1 MCNQTISAYIRMKL
15 RTIFTVTLFFVLS
28 TFLHPYQVNAQTN
41 ENLSPQELTRKIA
54 YMDSVLFNAFNT
66 CDVNM
71 SKSLFTEDLEFYH
84 DEGGLTDYTQNVNSI
99 LQRCN
104 RETKV
109 RRELVKGSL
118 EVFPIKDFGA
128 VQIGSHRFY
137 YTEKGDEEKLD
148 GTFRFVHIWKNVNG
162 DWKISRVISY
172 DH

>member
-1 MCNQTISAYIRMKL
+1 MEL
-15 RTIFTVTLFFVLS
+15 RTIPIVTLILVSFAFICAD
-28 TFLHPYQVNAQTN
+28 QVNAQTN
-41 ENLSPQELTRKIA
+41 QNLPPRELTKKIA
-54 YMDSVLFNAFNT
+54 SMDSILFYAFNT
-66 CDVNM
+66 CDVNL

-84 DEGGLTDYTQNVNSI
+84 DAGGLTNYAQNVNSI
-99 LQRCN
+99 VQRCS

-128 VQIGSHRFY
+128 MEIGSHRFY
-137 YTEKGDEEKLD
+137 YTEKGQAEKLD
-148 GTFRFVHIWKNVNG
+148 GTFKFVHIWKNVNG

>member
-1 MCNQTISAYIRMKL
+1 MKL
-15 RTIFTVTLFFVLS
+15 RTISIVTLFFVS
-28 TFLHPYQVNAQTN
+28 TVFLYPSLVDAQTN
-41 ENLSPQELTRKIA
+41 PNLSPQELTRKIA
-54 YMDSVLFNAFNT
+54 YMDSVLFYAFNT
-66 CDVNM
+66 CDVNT

-84 DEGGLTDYTQNVNSI
+84 DAGGLTNYSQNVNSI
-99 LQRCN
+99 LQRCK

-128 VQIGSHRFY
+128 IQIGSHRFY
-137 YTEKGDEEKLD
+137 YTEKGQEEKLD
-148 GTFRFVHIWKNVNG
+148 GTFKFVHIWKNANG

>member
-1 MCNQTISAYIRMKL
+1 MKL
-15 RTIFTVTLFFVLS
+15 RTILKVTLFFASVA
-28 TFLHPYQVNAQTN
+28 FQNPYTAMAQTN
-41 ENLSPQELTRKIA
+41 QNLSPQELTGKIA
-54 YMDSVLFNAFNT
+54 YMDSVLFYAFNT

-71 SKSLFTEDLEFYH
+71 SKSLFAKDLEFYH
-84 DEGGLTDYTQNVNSI
+84 DAGGLTNYAQNVNSI

-128 VQIGSHRFY
+128 IQIGSHRFY
-137 YTEKGDEEKLD
+137 YTEKGHEEKLD
-148 GTFRFVHIWKNVNG
+148 GTFKFVHIWKNENG

>member
-1 MCNQTISAYIRMKL
+1 MKL
-15 RTIFTVTLFFVLS
+15 RTIFIATLCFVL
-28 TFLHPYQVNAQTN
+28 TVFLNPLLVNAQTN
-41 ENLSPQELTRKIA
+41 QDLLPQELTRKIA
-54 YMDSVLFNAFNT
+54 YMDSVLFYAFNT
-66 CDVNM
+66 CDVNL

-84 DEGGLTDYTQNVNSI
+84 DAGGLTNYTQNVNSI

-128 VQIGSHRFY
+128 IQIGSHRFY
-137 YTEKGDEEKLD
+137 YTEKGQEEKLD
-148 GTFRFVHIWKNVNG
+148 GTFKFVHIWKNVNG

>member
-1 MCNQTISAYIRMKL
+1 MKL
-15 RTIFTVTLFFVLS
+15 RTIFIAATLFFVATAFLS
-28 TFLHPYQVNAQTN
+28 PYQVNAQTN
-41 ENLSPQELTRKIA
+41 QNLSQQELTRKIA
-54 YMDSVLFNAFNT
+54 YMDSVFFYAFNT

-84 DEGGLTDYTQNVNSI
+84 DAGGLTNYTQNVNSI

-128 VQIGSHRFY
+128 IQIGSHRFY
-137 YTEKGDEEKLD
+137 YTDKGQEEKLD
-148 GTFRFVHIWKNVNG
+148 GTFKFVHIWKNVNG

>member
-1 MCNQTISAYIRMKL
+1 MKL
-15 RTIFTVTLFFVLS
+15 RTIFIVTLFFVLS
-28 TFLHPYQVNAQTN
+28 RFLHPYQVNAQTS

>member
-1 MCNQTISAYIRMKL
+1 MKL
-15 RTIFTVTLFFVLS
+15 RTISIVTLFFGS
-28 TFLHPYQVNAQTN
+28 TAFLYPWPVTAQTN
-41 ENLSPQELTRKIA
+41 QNLSPQDLTRKIA
-54 YMDSVLFNAFNT
+54 YMDSVLFYAFNT

-84 DEGGLTDYTQNVNSI
+84 DAGGLTNYEQNVNSI
-99 LQRCN
+99 LQRCKGE
-104 RETKV
+104 RKV

-128 VQIGSHRFY
+128 IQIGSHRFY
-137 YTEKGDEEKLD
+137 YTGKGQEEKLD
-148 GTFRFVHIWKNVNG
+148 GTFKFVHIWKNVNG

>member
-1 MCNQTISAYIRMKL
+1 MRLSAIAVM
-15 RTIFTVTLFFVLS
+15 TIFFVS
-28 TFLHPYQVNAQTN
+28 TAFLYPDQVNAQTN
-41 ENLSPQELTRKIA
+41 QNLSPQELTKKIA
-54 YMDSVLFNAFNT
+54 YMDSVLFHAFNT
-66 CDVNM
+66 CDVNT

-84 DEGGLTDYTQNVNSI
+84 DAGGLTNYAQNVNSI

-128 VQIGSHRFY
+128 IQIGSHRFY
-137 YTEKGDEEKLD
+137 YTEKGQEEKLD
-148 GTFRFVHIWKNVNG
+148 GTFKFVHIWKHTNG
-162 DWKISRVISY
+162 SWKIARVISY